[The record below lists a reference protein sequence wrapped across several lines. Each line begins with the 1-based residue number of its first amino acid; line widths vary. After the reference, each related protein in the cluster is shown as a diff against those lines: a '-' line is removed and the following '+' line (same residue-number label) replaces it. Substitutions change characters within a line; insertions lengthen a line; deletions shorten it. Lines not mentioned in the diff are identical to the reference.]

1 VTLLIGAHGPVVA
14 GAQMLDGVFMAARRS
29 LLQTLQFDEATFDRF
44 HFYDLDFSYR
54 AHLAGAKVAI
64 CLDIALFHDSAGNYN
79 EDYWRYADRFHAK
92 FPQACTAAEHAQTAI
107 PWMPLAASDA
117 IVLEELAWLRHWT
130 SRSDAE
136 LLESVR
142 AAMAAHAGSASRA

>member
-1 VTLLIGAHGPVVA
+1 L
-14 GAQMLDGVFMAARRS
+14 S
-29 LLQTLQFDEATFDRF
+29 FDEATFDRF

-64 CLDIALFHDSAGNYN
+64 CLDIALYHDSAGNYS
-79 EDYWRYADRFHAK
+79 EEYWRYADRFRAK
-92 FPQACTAAEHAQTAI
+92 FPQVCTVGEHVRSAI

-117 IVLEELAWLRHWT
+117 VVLDELAWLRHWA

-136 LLESVR
+136 LLDVVR
-142 AAMAAHAGSASRA
+142 SAAAAHAQPGLRA